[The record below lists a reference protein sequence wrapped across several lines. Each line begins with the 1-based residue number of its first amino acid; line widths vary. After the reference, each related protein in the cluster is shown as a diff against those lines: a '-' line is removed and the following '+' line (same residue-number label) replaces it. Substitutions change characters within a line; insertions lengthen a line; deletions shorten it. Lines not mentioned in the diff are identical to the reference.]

1 MKDNIKT
8 NNDLKNKSRDKG
20 VNKKTKSSARK
31 VKKKLGMG
39 LSSLLSKDQ
48 ELASVIRTK
57 IKDQVKKSPLKIE
70 MPKLSEKENF
80 IRNQRLSDEIGNK
93 LFAEL
98 TGSSKDFSHQ
108 EKSFAII
115 CSMQEA
121 VKLGN
126 DFQQKAIFFVSNGI
140 LKLVDCKSGESQD
153 LGIFEKKRSID
164 PTNKK

>member
-1 MKDNIKT
+1 MNLEYLKT
-8 NNDLKNKSRDKG
+8 VFLISIIPETWPSEFGIVTAFNPMD
-20 VNKKTKSSARK
+20 
-31 VKKKLGMG
+31 
-39 LSSLLSKDQ
+39 
-48 ELASVIRTK
+48 E
-57 IKDQVKKSPLKIE
+57 
-70 MPKLSEKENF
+70 KLSEKENF

-126 DFQQKAIFFVSNGI
+126 VFQQRAIFFVSNGI
-140 LKLVDCKSGESQD
+140 LKLVDCKSGKSQD
-153 LGIFEKKRSID
+153 LGIFEKKLSID

>member
-1 MKDNIKT
+1 MNLEYLKT
-8 NNDLKNKSRDKG
+8 VFLIYIIPETWPSEFGIVTAFNPMD
-20 VNKKTKSSARK
+20 
-31 VKKKLGMG
+31 
-39 LSSLLSKDQ
+39 
-48 ELASVIRTK
+48 E
-57 IKDQVKKSPLKIE
+57 
-70 MPKLSEKENF
+70 KLSEKENF

-126 DFQQKAIFFVSNGI
+126 DFQQRAIFFVSNGI
-140 LKLVDCKSGESQD
+140 LKLVDCKSGKSQD
-153 LGIFEKKRSID
+153 LGIFEKKLSID